1 MQNPW
6 AAALSAGRLFR
17 SILVKQSRC
26 NYSDSSNVGSPGE
39 FSLVCMLACDWS
51 REGHMTKRV
60 DGDWLMKN
68 GVANAHGYHALP

>member
-1 MQNPW
+1 MKIVLTNRED
-6 AAALSAGRLFR
+6 SSNDR
-17 SILVKQSRC
+17 
-26 NYSDSSNVGSPGE
+26 SSNVGSPGE

-60 DGDWLMKN
+60 DDDWLMKN